1 MVSEQNLLN
10 KAFEAQTKYFD
21 PNPRFKTITMQKV
34 QTGKQLAQ
42 SLRDCEGVK
51 LSLDSRPENE
61 RARSIALKA
70 LESLAR
76 FDNYPRLQ
84 IERKK
89 PLEMLKLTFGLDN
102 MIDHLESEKLAMYF
116 GIYEAYNPVHRFDP
130 EDGDHT
136 WANSMTQDEID
147 AHPERFDGFAW
158 RQMLRIAVLK
168 GGDRYYSFVVDTD
181 EGEILG

>member
-1 MVSEQNLLN
+1 MAPGQQALK

-21 PNPRFKTITMQKV
+21 PNPRFKNITMQKV

-42 SLRDCEGVK
+42 SLRLCEGVK
-51 LSLDSRPENE
+51 LSLDSWPENE
-61 RARSIALKA
+61 RARSIALEA
-70 LESLAR
+70 LESLVT

-116 GIYEAYNPVHRFDP
+116 GMYEAYHTVHRFDH
-130 EDGDHT
+130 EEGDHA
-136 WANSMTQDEID
+136 WANPMTQDEID